1 MYEFF
6 IAARYLKGKRRK
18 KFVSTITFISV
29 AGIAV
34 GVMALIIVI
43 SVMNGFENDLREKI
57 LAAKP
62 HIIIKKKDESPINN
76 YQKITNDL
84 QKVSGVISSSAVING
99 QVMLVSGSSS
109 LGVEVM
115 GIDIDNKLH
124 YKKLIETIK
133 MGNYGRLKKPAL
145 GKDNQTSDKAKHYIV
160 LGKELAATL
169 NILPGDRIKMIS
181 PIGRATPVGMVPVIK
196 EFYLAAVFESGIYE
210 HDSTSAYI
218 NFDDGDDF
226 FQMKGGASAIEVR
239 AADIFK
245 ANEMASG
252 IRKILGGSY
261 DVRDWMEMNQHL
273 FSALKLEK
281 TAMFAILLLIILVAV
296 FNIASTLIMI
306 VMEKAREIAILRSI
320 GATRNEIMRIFI
332 IEGVIT
338 GLVGT
343 SLGVIAGVTLSLLL
357 SKYQFVKLDETIFY
371 ITKIPVLMDIPTV
384 ILIAVSSIG
393 LSFLSTIYPSWFAS
407 RLNPVE
413 ALRYE

>member
-6 IAARYLKGKRRK
+6 IATRYLKGKRRK

-62 HIIIKKKDESPINN
+62 HIIIRKTDETPFDN
-76 YQKITNDL
+76 YQKIINHL
-84 QKVSGVISSSAVING
+84 QKVSGIISSSAVING
-99 QVMLVSGSSS
+99 QVMLASGSSS
-109 LGVEVM
+109 IGVEVK
-115 GIDIDNKLH
+115 GIDMDNKLH

-133 MGNYGRLKKPAL
+133 IGNYGHFKKSFY
-145 GKDNQTSDKAKHYIV
+145 GKNNQVSDKEKHYII

-169 NILPGDRIKMIS
+169 NVLPGDRIKMIS
-181 PIGRATPVGMVPVIK
+181 PIGKATPVGMIPVIK
-196 EFYLAAVFESGIYE
+196 NFYLAAVFESGIYE
-210 HDSTSAYI
+210 HDSASAYI

-226 FQMKGGASAIEVR
+226 FQMKSGASAIEVR
-239 AADIFK
+239 VADIFK
-245 ANEMASG
+245 ANEIALS
-252 IRKILGGSY
+252 IRNTLGGSY
-261 DVRDWMEMNQHL
+261 EVRDWMEMNKHL

-306 VMEKAREIAILRSI
+306 VMEKAREIAILRSV
-320 GATRNEIMRIFI
+320 GATRNEIMKIFM

-357 SKYQFVKLDETIFY
+357 AKYQFVKLDETIFY

-384 ILIAVSSIG
+384 ILIAVSSMV

-407 RLNPVE
+407 RLDPVE